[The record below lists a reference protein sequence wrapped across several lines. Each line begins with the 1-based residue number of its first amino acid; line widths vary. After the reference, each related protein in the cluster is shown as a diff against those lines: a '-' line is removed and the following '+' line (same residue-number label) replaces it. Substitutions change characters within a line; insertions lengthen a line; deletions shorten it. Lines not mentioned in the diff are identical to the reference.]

1 MRHFLRSRLI
11 LILLFAGLL
20 LAVFRPTLF
29 PDRHFALRVLHTN
42 DHHGHLQPIK
52 MGANQL
58 GGIAQRQTLVKQL
71 RAESAQVS
79 EPLLLLSAGD
89 IFQGTL
95 YFNQYLGQADLD
107 FYNTMKYNAATIG
120 NHEFDRGQEVLAD
133 FLAGAEFPMVS
144 ANIEIDDTSP
154 LAGKIK
160 PWVILKLKGEKV
172 GIFGLTT
179 EATSI
184 LSNPGASIRFINHIQ
199 AAKQAVRE
207 LTSQG
212 VNKIIALTHI
222 GFASDFQLA
231 SQVDGIDV
239 VVGGHSHTPL
249 GNISGATNPYP
260 VVAKTPDGSPV
271 LIVTDW
277 EWGKYLGD
285 LHLTFDRAGT
295 LTDWAGKPHIVDAT
309 IPPDSAFQTKL
320 ASYAEPLQE
329 LQQQVIGQTEV
340 KLEGDRARIRTSE
353 TNLGNLVADAMLAKT
368 RPDACQIAI
377 VNSGGIRT
385 SIPPGPV
392 TVAQVLEVLP
402 FGNAIARLDLTGEQ
416 IKAALEHGVSQV
428 ESGMGSF
435 PQVAGLQFVWN
446 PHAPAGDR
454 IVGIQVQQ
462 PDGTFK
468 PLQTDTTYR
477 VVTNDFLLKG
487 GDGYSMFVQG
497 NNQLN
502 TGYLLADV
510 VGDYIHERSP
520 ISPQMEN
527 RIVRFFRNGSA

>member
-1 MRHFLRSRLI
+1 MRHLWRSRLI

-20 LAVFRPTLF
+20 LAVVRPTLF
-29 PDRHFALRVLHTN
+29 QSRQFTLRLLHTN
-42 DHHGHLQPIK
+42 DHHAYLQPVK
-52 MGANQL
+52 MGAHQL
-58 GGIAQRQTLVKQL
+58 GGIAQRQTLVNQL
-71 RAESAQVS
+71 RRESAS
-79 EPLLLLSAGD
+79 ADEPLLLLSAGD

-95 YFNQYLGQADLD
+95 YFNHYLGQADLD
-107 FYNTMKYNAATIG
+107 FYNAMQYNAATIG
-120 NHEFDRGQEVLAD
+120 NHEFDRGQQVLAD
-133 FLAGAEFPMVS
+133 FIAGAEFPMVS
-144 ANIEIDDTSP
+144 ANIEVDESSP

-179 EATSI
+179 EETSI
-184 LSNPGASIRFINHIQ
+184 LSNPGASVRFTNHIQ

-222 GFASDFQLA
+222 GFPRDLELA
-231 SQVDGIDV
+231 SQLDGIDV

-277 EWGKYLGD
+277 EWGKYLSD

-309 IPPDSAFQTKL
+309 IPPDPAFQAKL
-320 ASYAEPLQE
+320 VTYAEPLQE
-329 LQQQVIGQTEV
+329 LQQQVIGQTLV
-340 KLEGDRARIRTSE
+340 KLEGDRARLRSGE
-353 TNLGNLVADAMLAKT
+353 TNLGNLVADAILAKT
-368 RPDACQIAI
+368 RPDGCQIAI

-385 SIPPGPV
+385 SISPGAV
-392 TVAQVLEVLP
+392 TVGQVLEMLP
-402 FGNAIARLDLTGEQ
+402 FGNTIARLDLIGEQ

-435 PQVAGLQFVWN
+435 PQVAGLRFVWN

-454 IVGIQVQQ
+454 IVQIQIKQQ
-462 PDGTFK
+462 DGSFK
-468 PLQTDTTYR
+468 PLQTDATYR
-477 VVTNDFLLKG
+477 VVTQDFLIKG
-487 GDGYSMFVQG
+487 GDGYSMFARG

-502 TGYLLADV
+502 TGYLLVDV
-510 VGDYIHERSP
+510 VGDYIRERSP
-520 ISPQMEN
+520 VSPQMES
-527 RIVRFFRNGSA
+527 RIVRGA

>member
-1 MRHFLRSRLI
+1 MRHLWRSPLF

-29 PDRHFALRVLHTN
+29 PDRHFTLRVLHTN
-42 DHHGHLQPIK
+42 DHHGHLEPVK
-52 MGANQL
+52 MGALTL

-71 RAESAQVS
+71 RAESAS
-79 EPLLLLSAGD
+79 ADEPLLLLSAGD

-120 NHEFDRGQEVLAD
+120 NHEFDRGQQILAD
-133 FLAGAEFPMVS
+133 FIAGAEFPMVS
-144 ANIEIDDTSP
+144 ANIEVDDNSP

-160 PWVILKLKGEKV
+160 PWVILKLKGEKI

-184 LSNPGASIRFINHIQ
+184 LNPGVDVRFINHIQ

-222 GFASDFQLA
+222 GFASDLELA

-249 GNISGATNPYP
+249 GNISGATDPYP
-260 VVAKTPDGSPV
+260 VRAKTPDGSPV

-309 IPPDSAFQTKL
+309 IPPDPAFQTKL
-320 ASYAEPLQE
+320 ASYTEPLQT
-329 LQQQVIGQTEV
+329 LQQQVIGQAEV
-340 KLEGDRARIRTSE
+340 KLEGDRARIRSSE

-392 TVAQVLEVLP
+392 TVGQVLEMLP
-402 FGNAIARLDLTGEQ
+402 FGNTIARLDLTGEQ
-416 IKAALEHGVSQV
+416 IQAALEHGVSQV
-428 ESGMGSF
+428 ELSMGSF

-446 PHAPAGDR
+446 PHAAAGDR

-462 PDGTFK
+462 QDGSFA
-468 PLQTDTTYR
+468 PLQTDATYR
-477 VVTNDFLLKG
+477 VVTNNFLLEG
-487 GDGYSMFVQG
+487 GDGYSIFTQG
-497 NNQLN
+497 NHQQD
-502 TGYLLADV
+502 TGYMLTDV
-510 VGDYIHERSP
+510 VSDYIRERSP
-520 ISPQMEN
+520 VSPQMEN
-527 RIVRFFRNGSA
+527 RIVRFFRNSGV